1 VEGKLVAAV
10 WLEQKLIVDLDSWAF
25 HRHRK
30 AFEDDRERDVT
41 LLLAGY
47 RVVRIT
53 WQQLTR
59 EPEKVT
65 GRLRALLPAR
75 T

>member
-1 VEGKLVAAV
+1 VINTLVEGKLVDAV
-10 WLEQKLIVDLDSWAF
+10 WPEQKLIVELDSWAF

-47 RVVRIT
+47 RVVRIAT
-53 WQQLTR
+53 NMR
-59 EPEKVT
+59 
-65 GRLRALLPAR
+65 
-75 T
+75 